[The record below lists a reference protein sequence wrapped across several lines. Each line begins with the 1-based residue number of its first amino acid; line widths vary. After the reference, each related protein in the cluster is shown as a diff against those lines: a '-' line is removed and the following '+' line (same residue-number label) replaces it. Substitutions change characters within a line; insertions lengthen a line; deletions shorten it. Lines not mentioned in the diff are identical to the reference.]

1 MDIDMPEMNGLEA
14 ARIIQKTYPTVKVIV
29 LSMHDEKAMIQALI
43 GAGVDG
49 YLLKNTPKAE
59 LVKAIYEVANGS
71 SYFPVE
77 VKSRLLEKDSDSFRK
92 GKLAELTDRELEIL
106 TCIAEGLS
114 NKEIG
119 EKLFISHRTVD
130 THRTNLM
137 QKLDVHN
144 VAGLVRLAIQ
154 CGLVNDWLWVYNH
167 YPNLRKVQ
175 SKNTKSVD
183 DIGGVSNGFGN
194 GLWKKIAATLSLL
207 HVVIKIFVDVV

>member
-1 MDIDMPEMNGLEA
+1 MNLQLVLADDHSIVRDGIRALLTQEEGIHVKGEARNGNEVLELLSVVKVDLVLMDIDMPEMNGLEA
-14 ARIIQKTYPTVKVIV
+14 TRIIQKTYPSVKVIV
-29 LSMHDEKAMIQALI
+29 LSMHDEKAMIQAMI
-43 GAGVDG
+43 AAGVDG

-59 LVKAIYEVANGS
+59 LVKAIYEVAQGN

-77 VKSRLLEKDSDSFRK
+77 VKSRLLEKDSEAFRK
-92 GKLAELTDRELEIL
+92 GKLVDLTDREIEIL

-154 CGLVNDWLWVYNH
+154 CGLVHD
-167 YPNLRKVQ
+167 
-175 SKNTKSVD
+175 
-183 DIGGVSNGFGN
+183 
-194 GLWKKIAATLSLL
+194 
-207 HVVIKIFVDVV
+207 

>member
-1 MDIDMPEMNGLEA
+1 MNLQLVLADDHSLVRDGIRALLANENGIHIKGEANNGSEVLELLSVVKVDMVLMDIDMPEMNGLEA

-154 CGLVNDWLWVYNH
+154 CGLVND
-167 YPNLRKVQ
+167 
-175 SKNTKSVD
+175 
-183 DIGGVSNGFGN
+183 
-194 GLWKKIAATLSLL
+194 
-207 HVVIKIFVDVV
+207 

>member
-1 MDIDMPEMNGLEA
+1 LNLQLVLADDHSIVRDGIRALLTQEEGIHVKGEARNGNEVLELLSVVKVDLVLMDIDMPEMNGLEA
-14 ARIIQKTYPTVKVIV
+14 TRIIQKTYPSVKVIV
-29 LSMHDEKAMIQALI
+29 LSMHDEKAMIQAMI
-43 GAGVDG
+43 AAGVDG

-59 LVKAIYEVANGS
+59 LVKAIYEVAQGH

-77 VKSRLLEKDSDSFRK
+77 VKSRLLEKDSEAFRK
-92 GKLAELTDRELEIL
+92 GKLVDLTDREIEIL

-154 CGLVNDWLWVYNH
+154 CGLVHD
-167 YPNLRKVQ
+167 
-175 SKNTKSVD
+175 
-183 DIGGVSNGFGN
+183 
-194 GLWKKIAATLSLL
+194 
-207 HVVIKIFVDVV
+207 